1 MQEPRDGID
10 GVGVVL
16 LVGPSGCGKTHLAR
30 TSRLPIVSLDDFY
43 RNGTDADMPRLD
55 NGVIDWEDPASWD
68 LGAAARALAR
78 LCGSGSVE
86 APTYAFGE
94 DRVVGHRRID
104 LDGAPVVLAEGIFA
118 GELID
123 RLQTEGLL
131 IDALL
136 IQQPRAVTFLRRLL
150 RDLRE
155 GRKNRW
161 YLLRQGWAKTSAEP
175 DVIARQRAQGARPTP
190 KAAARRRLAALA
202 RADVGPVAG
211 IGRSAPVSLADH

>member
-30 TSRLPIVSLDDFY
+30 TAGLPIVSLDDFY
-43 RNGTDADMPRLD
+43 RDGTEVAMPRLD
-55 NGVIDWEDPASWD
+55 NGIVDWEDPASWD
-68 LGAAARALAR
+68 LDVAAGALAG
-78 LCGSGSVE
+78 LCRDGSVE
-86 APTYAFGE
+86 VPTYAFGE

-104 LDGAPVVLAEGIFA
+104 LGEAPVVLAEGIFA
-118 GELID
+118 GELIA
-123 RLQTEGLL
+123 RLRTEGLL
-131 IDALL
+131 VDALL

-161 YLLRQGWAKTSAEP
+161 YLLRQGWAKTVAEA
-175 DVIARQRAQGARPTP
+175 DVVARQRAQGARPTS

-202 RADVGPVAG
+202 HPDVAPGVSTAG
-211 IGRSAPVSLADH
+211 IGRHRR